1 MYANPYLMTS
11 TAEAIKSVTFFGSS
25 LVKPGDKVFESA
37 FQVAKIVAESG
48 RRVVNG
54 GGPGIMLA
62 ATLGAKEAKG
72 KTSVV
77 YYKPE
82 LATEFKGEVA
92 ANFADE
98 HFEEKNYIKRTQRL
112 LEMSDAYIIFNGG
125 TGTIS
130 EFAMAW
136 GVARLYFGHHKPL
149 ILYGDFWHEII
160 ETFKKEIKV
169 KEQQYKVF
177 KIVNKP
183 QAVLQALQNYEDL
196 LFKIRHRHKECKGV
210 ECFLFL

>member
-1 MYANPYLMTS
+1 MK
-11 TAEAIKSVTFFGSS
+11 AIKSVTFFGSS
-25 LVKPGDKVFESA
+25 MVKSGDEIYESA
-37 FQVAKIVAESG
+37 FQVARLVAASG

-54 GGPGIMLA
+54 GGPGVMLA

-82 LATEFKGEVA
+82 LTTEFKGEVA
-92 ANFADE
+92 ANFAEE
-98 HFEEKNYIKRTQRL
+98 HFEEKNYIKRTQKL

-130 EFAMAW
+130 EFGMAW

-160 ETFKKEIKV
+160 DTFKKYMKV
-169 KEQQYKVF
+169 KEQQYQVF
-177 KIVNKP
+177 KIVNDP
-183 QAVLQALQNYEDL
+183 EAVLQALETYEDL
-196 LFKIRHRHKECKGV
+196 LFKIRHGHKECKGV